1 MIDVLQVATAGL
13 LASIVWFILGSV
25 LYVNPWVAK
34 IYKEHEGAPGL
45 KTWKN
50 QKQYIIT
57 MYFIGALIPCLIF
70 ALVYAFISPAFSSNV
85 LTSIICLGLIL
96 TGVRVIPRFFDMWIQ
111 STYPD
116 TLLAIEI
123 FNGTILSFAAA
134 AVLVWM
140 I

>member
-1 MIDVLQVATAGL
+1 MANALQILTAGL

-25 LYVNPWVAK
+25 LYVNPWIAK
-34 IYKEHEGAPGL
+34 IYKKHEGSPGL

-70 ALVYAFISPAFSSNV
+70 AAFYAFIDHAFTGTL
-85 LTSIICLGLIL
+85 LTKTIYVGLIL
-96 TGVRVIPRFFDMWIQ
+96 TGIRVIPRFFDMWIQ

-116 TLLAIEI
+116 TLLTIEI
-123 FNGTILSFAAA
+123 VNGTILSFAAA
-134 AVLVWM
+134 AVLIWWL
-140 I
+140 